1 MFLEYLFQPIIIGL
15 FLSVIF
21 VYFFR
26 RIALKFKILSLP
38 GGRHKQKTAIP
49 LLGGTAVFLSFLFI
63 VFIYPGLVITQA
75 IAGII
80 VGASLLVI
88 LGMLDDLRPLSWKV
102 QLAGQIVASL
112 MVVASGTKLFY
123 INNPFGG
130 SVRLDNFLLNIP
142 LNESVPVLG
151 AIFIIIWL
159 ILFAN
164 TFNWLDGLDGL
175 AAGAGA
181 ISFISLAV
189 LSLSLTVYQPPVAIL
204 ASVAAGALAGFLI
217 WNFPP
222 AKIYLGGSSAAIG
235 FLLGAISIFAGAKVA
250 TLFLVFTVPIIDFF
264 WVIFMRFQAGRSIFS
279 GDASH
284 LHYRLLDQGWS
295 PRKILL
301 LFLVISAVAGVLAI
315 SFSGLAK
322 LVALLVFIVGTLIF
336 FIVFDRLITRKK
348 T

>member
-1 MFLEYLFQPIIIGL
+1 MFLEYFFQPILLGL
-15 FLSVIF
+15 FLSF
-21 VYFFR
+21 ALVYFFR
-26 RIALKFKILSLP
+26 RIALKFKILSMP

-49 LLGGTAVFLSFLFI
+49 LLAGIAVFLSFLFA
-63 VFIYPGLVITQA
+63 VFIYPGLIITQA

-80 VGASLLVI
+80 IGALLLVV
-88 LGMLDDLRPLSWKV
+88 LGVIDDLRSLSWKI
-102 QLAGQIVASL
+102 QLLGQLIASL
-112 MVVASGTKLFY
+112 VVVASGTKLFY

-130 SVRLDNFLLNIP
+130 SLRLDKFLFDISP
-142 LNESVPVLG
+142 NESIPVLG

-159 ILFAN
+159 ILFIN

-175 AAGAGA
+175 AASVGA

-204 ASVAAGALAGFLI
+204 AAIAAGTLMGFLI

-284 LHYRLLDQGWS
+284 LHYRLLDYGWS

-301 LFLVISAVAGVLAI
+301 LFLVVSASAGVLAV
-315 SFSGLAK
+315 SFSRIVK
-322 LVALLVFIVGTLIF
+322 LGALLAFISGTLVF
-336 FIVFDRLITRKK
+336 FIILDRLITQKK
-348 T
+348 A